1 MVLHIDK
8 IKRRFAKIKWR
19 FILPKRRFVRLKR
32 RFGIIAFSLEL
43 AVAAGTCIW
52 FPIKIQGVHLQEVD
66 LSNIFVL
73 YVV

>member
-52 FPIKIQGVHLQEVD
+52 FPIKIQGVHLREVD

>member
-32 RFGIIAFSLEL
+32 SFGIIAFSLEL
-43 AVAAGTCIW
+43 AVAACTYKW
-52 FPIKIQGVHLQEVD
+52 FPIKTQGIHLREVD

>member
-8 IKRRFAKIKWR
+8 IKRRFAKIKRR

-52 FPIKIQGVHLQEVD
+52 FPIKTQGVHLREVD